1 MIGKKHNRY
10 TIIGNINNRV
20 ALAVNQNAVEPWA
33 VWWLDE
39 QGTPYGGDYF
49 MDRESALKEFIS
61 RAFSGRAF
69 AVC

>member
-33 VWWLDE
+33 VWWMDE
-39 QGTPYGGDYF
+39 QGIPYGGSYF
-49 MDRESALKEFIS
+49 MDRAAAFNEFIS
-61 RAFSGRAF
+61 RAFSGRTF
-69 AVC
+69 AEC